1 MCSQHEHEHTHADGV
16 THTHPHDHTH
26 DHDHDHDHGHTHDH
40 EHTHDHTHSHEHH
53 SPEEAL
59 ALLAY
64 MVQHNR
70 HHAEELHEL
79 AHSMEDEAAQLI
91 HDAILDFN
99 LGNEKLDEALRLLK
113 GE

>member
-1 MCSQHEHEHTHADGV
+1 MCNHNHEHTHADGV
-16 THTHPHDHTH
+16 THTHSHTH
-26 DHDHDHDHGHTHDH
+26 DHGH
-40 EHTHDHTHSHEHH
+40 EHSHQHH

-70 HHAEELHEL
+70 HHAEELHDL
-79 AHSMEDEAAQLI
+79 AHSMDDEAAQLI

-99 LGNEKLDEALRLLK
+99 LGNEKLDEALKLLK

>member
-1 MCSQHEHEHTHADGV
+1 MHLDHDHTGLPHDHDHPHTHEHTHADGT
-16 THTHPHDHTH
+16 THTHCHTH
-26 DHDHDHDHGHTHDH
+26 DHDHEHCH
-40 EHTHDHTHSHEHH
+40 EHQQH

-79 AHSMEDEAAQLI
+79 AHSMDDEAAQLI

-99 LGNEKLDEALRLLK
+99 LGNEKLDEALKLLK

>member
-1 MCSQHEHEHTHADGV
+1 MCSHDHEHTHADGT
-16 THTHPHDHTH
+16 THTHAHTH
-26 DHDHDHDHGHTHDH
+26 EHGHEQEHTHEHTHPHTHDH
-40 EHTHDHTHSHEHH
+40 EHPHSHDHH

-79 AHSMEDEAAQLI
+79 AHSMDDDAAQLI
-91 HDAILDFN
+91 HDAILDFD
-99 LGNEKLDEALRLLK
+99 LGNEKLDEALKLLK

>member
-1 MCSQHEHEHTHADGV
+1 MCSHDHEHTHADGV
-16 THTHPHDHTH
+16 THTHPH
-26 DHDHDHDHGHTHDH
+26 THDH
-40 EHTHDHTHSHEHH
+40 EHPHSHDHH

-79 AHSMEDEAAQLI
+79 AHSMEDEPAQLI

-99 LGNEKLDEALRLLK
+99 LGNEKLDEALKLLK

>member
-1 MCSQHEHEHTHADGV
+1 MCS
-16 THTHPHDHTH
+16 
-26 DHDHDHDHGHTHDH
+26 HDH
-40 EHTHDHTHSHEHH
+40 EHTHTDGTTHTHPHTHDHGHEQEHTHTHDHSHTHDHH
-53 SPEEAL
+53 SPTEAR

-79 AHSMEDEAAQLI
+79 AHSMDDEAAQLI
-91 HDAILDFN
+91 HDAILDFD
-99 LGNEKLDEALRLLK
+99 LGNEKLDEALKLLR

>member
-1 MCSQHEHEHTHADGV
+1 MCDHEHQHTHADGT
-16 THTHPHDHTH
+16 THTHSHTH
-26 DHDHDHDHGHTHDH
+26 DHDHCHQHDH
-40 EHTHDHTHSHEHH
+40 EHVHH

-70 HHAEELHEL
+70 HHAEELHER
-79 AHSMEDEAAQLI
+79 AHSLDDAAAQLI

-99 LGNEKLDEALRLLK
+99 LGNEKLDEALKLLK

>member
-1 MCSQHEHEHTHADGV
+1 MCDHEHKHTHADGT
-16 THTHPHDHTH
+16 THTHTHTH
-26 DHDHDHDHGHTHDH
+26 D
-40 EHTHDHTHSHEHH
+40 HH
-53 SPEEAL
+53 SPEEVL

-79 AHSMEDEAAQLI
+79 AHSMDDEAAQLI

-99 LGNEKLDEALRLLK
+99 LGNEKLDEALKLLK